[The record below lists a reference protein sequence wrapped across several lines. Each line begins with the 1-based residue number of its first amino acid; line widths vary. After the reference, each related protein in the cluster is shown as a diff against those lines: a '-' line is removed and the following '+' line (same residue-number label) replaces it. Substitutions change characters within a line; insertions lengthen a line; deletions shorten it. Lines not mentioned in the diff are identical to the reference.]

1 MKYKKLIFILL
12 GLPLL
17 MFGCKTQEV
26 PGRQRAPRHCNSC
39 TKWTY
44 VPQST
49 ATHADFVS
57 HEA

>member
-12 GLPLL
+12 GLSLL
-17 MFGCKTQEV
+17 MLGCKTQEV

-49 ATHADFVS
+49 IDHTGFLSYEV
-57 HEA
+57 